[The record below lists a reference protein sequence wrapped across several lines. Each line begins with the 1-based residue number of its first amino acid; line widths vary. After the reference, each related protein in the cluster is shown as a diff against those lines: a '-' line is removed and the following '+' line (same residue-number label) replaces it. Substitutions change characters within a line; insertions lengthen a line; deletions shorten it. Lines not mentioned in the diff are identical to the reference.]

1 MRVFHT
7 IISSSKIHRAQK
19 RYSKFLLTVFPF
31 KMTSSSTM
39 EEFNASVGRN
49 SCGTSVSTKA
59 SVNSS
64 ESTSNSGSPPVLP
77 RKRFVDETLLP
88 PDEAEK
94 LLIRRAYN
102 RDCAS
107 RARKRG
113 KQLVAQLEAQVTEL
127 QVDKD
132 ELRRSLISKE
142 KQINL
147 LEKQNQTLLLKQTIS
162 DSDRNALTIANS
174 GAFLPFSLSQGNAAL
189 SGGTTGGYGLLGA
202 SALRSMPGQN
212 RFN

>member
-1 MRVFHT
+1 
-7 IISSSKIHRAQK
+7 
-19 RYSKFLLTVFPF
+19 
-31 KMTSSSTM
+31 M
-39 EEFNASVGRN
+39 EEFDASIGRN

-59 SVNSS
+59 SVDSS
-64 ESTSNSGSPPVLP
+64 ESTSNTGSPPVLS

-113 KQLVAQLEAQVTEL
+113 KQLVAQLEAQVKEL
-127 QVDKD
+127 QEDKD
-132 ELRRSLISKE
+132 ELRRSLVSKE

-147 LEKQNQTLLLKQTIS
+147 LEKQNQTLLLKQMIS
-162 DSDRNALTIANS
+162 DRDRYALEMVCT
-174 GAFLPFSLSQGNAAL
+174 GASLPFSLSQGNAVL
-189 SGGTTGGYGLLGA
+189 SGGTTGGYGLLGT
-202 SALRSMPGQN
+202 SALRSMPEQN

>member
-1 MRVFHT
+1 M
-7 IISSSKIHRAQK
+7 
-19 RYSKFLLTVFPF
+19 VFPF

-39 EEFNASVGRN
+39 GEFNASMGKN
-49 SCGTSVSTKA
+49 CCETSVSTKA
-59 SVNSS
+59 SVDSS
-64 ESTSNSGSPPVLP
+64 EATSKNPPGLS
-77 RKRFVDETLLP
+77 RKRVVDETLLS

-113 KQLVAQLEAQVTEL
+113 KQLVAQLEAQVKEL
-127 QVDKD
+127 QEDKD

-147 LEKQNQTLLLKQTIS
+147 LEKQNQSLLLKQMIS
-162 DSDRNALTIANS
+162 DRDRNALTIANS
-174 GAFLPFSLSQGNAAL
+174 GAFLPFSLSQGNAVL